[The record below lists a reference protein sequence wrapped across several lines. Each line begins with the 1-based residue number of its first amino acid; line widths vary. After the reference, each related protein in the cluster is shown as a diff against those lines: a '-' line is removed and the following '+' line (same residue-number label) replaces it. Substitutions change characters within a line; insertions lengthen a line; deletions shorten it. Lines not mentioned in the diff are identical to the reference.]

1 MRLNQIKT
9 LEDWHEILYI
19 AGVKLTVLEAEAF
32 ELGEWITPFVK
43 DDMDWLDAVLKDLE
57 HKLCSALKNRYCN
70 DFSDFIA
77 FLPSVK
83 KVFNRKIADI
93 DYLVIG
99 TQGSHVALIAEEIMK
114 HEHIERRIEQI
125 YERQTPGPTREDEVS
140 QAIQAVWNR
149 T

>member
-1 MRLNQIKT
+1 M
-9 LEDWHEILYI
+9 LYI

-32 ELGEWITPFVK
+32 ELGEWITLFVK
-43 DDMDWLDAVLKDLE
+43 GDMDWLDAVLKDLE

-83 KVFNRKIADI
+83 KVLNRKIADI
-93 DYLVIG
+93 DNLVNG
-99 TQGSHVALIAEEIMK
+99 TQGSRVALMAEDAMN
-114 HEHIERRIEQI
+114 HEHTERRIEKI
-125 YERQTPGPTREDEVS
+125 YERRTAGNTCHDEVN